1 MAKKPTKA
9 KDKSHLFQKGGT
21 KPANSGRKKGT
32 QNNMTLAV
40 KTAILR
46 AFDKVGGDDYL
57 VRVAEED
64 PKTFCTLLG
73 KVLPA
78 ELKAEFEHTGEV
90 NIYVNTGMRNRP
102 PVGIHKSKIIE
113 HESTSRTE
121 H

>member
-1 MAKKPTKA
+1 MAKKEDK
-9 KDKSHLFQKGGT
+9 KSHLFKKGDP
-21 KPANSGRKKGT
+21 KPPNSGRKKGS
-32 QNNMTLAV
+32 QNQMTLAV
-40 KTAILR
+40 KTAILK
-46 AFDKVGGDDYL
+46 AFDKVGGEDYL
-57 VRVAEED
+57 VTVAQED

-90 NIYVNTGMRNRP
+90 NIYVNTGMHNRP

-113 HESTSRTE
+113 HESQSSRTK

>member
-9 KDKSHLFQKGGT
+9 EEKPHLFKKGSK
-21 KPANSGRKKGT
+21 KPPNSGRKKG
-32 QNNMTLAV
+32 QANSMTLAV
-40 KTAILR
+40 KTAILN
-46 AFDKVGGDDYL
+46 AFEKVGGEDYL
-57 VRVAEED
+57 VVVAQED

-90 NIYVNTGMRNRP
+90 NIYVNTGMHNRP

-113 HESTSRTE
+113 HEDSTK